1 MKDVMVQ
8 LLVVIVLNSKR
19 MIYFKEVTASILLE
33 ELVENFKKLKDL
45 LKKNRQSI
53 KKYIVLIKKLDVV
66 LQWFGLN
73 SLESVIK
80 TFKS

>member
-8 LLVVIVLNSKR
+8 LLVVIVLKSKR

>member
-1 MKDVMVQ
+1 
-8 LLVVIVLNSKR
+8 

-33 ELVENFKKLKDL
+33 ESVENFKKLKDL

>member
-1 MKDVMVQ
+1 LKDVMVQ

>member
-1 MKDVMVQ
+1 
-8 LLVVIVLNSKR
+8 

>member
-8 LLVVIVLNSKR
+8 LLVVIVLKSKR

-45 LKKNRQSI
+45 LKKNRQLI